1 MKLSSALCFIA
12 ASVQGAALVCERC
25 SETSLGDCNT
35 HKTTETCVAD
45 DSKVGE
51 NLDADGN
58 TNAAVA
64 ATCKV
69 QLTLNGAGTVVGVSS
84 GCSTK
89 QACEDKQRDNRRFND
104 GGSIDDLHA
113 ALEQCWTAAAGV
125 AQGKSAPGRR
135 FGNANSECTLCQTAG
150 TTLTH
155 IAALAADS
163 TAELMDGAVDMHN
176 T

>member
-12 ASVQGAALVCERC
+12 ASVQGAALICERC
-25 SETSLGDCNT
+25 SHTSLADCGT
-35 HKTTETCVAD
+35 HKTTEICVAD
-45 DSKVGE
+45 DSTLAQ
-51 NLDADGN
+51 NLDALGN
-58 TNAAVA
+58 LNTAIA

-104 GGSIDDLHA
+104 AGPIDDLHA

-125 AQGKSAPGRR
+125 GQGVSTPGRR
-135 FGNANSECTLCQTAG
+135 FGNANSECTFCQAATASM
-150 TTLTH
+150 TH
-155 IAALAADS
+155 IAALAAD
-163 TAELMDGAVDMHN
+163 TAADLMNGAVDMNN

>member
-25 SETSLGDCNT
+25 SETSLADCNT
-35 HKTTETCVAD
+35 HKTSETCVPD

-51 NLDADGN
+51 NLNADGT
-58 TNAAVA
+58 TNLAVA

-69 QLTLNGAGTVVGVSS
+69 QLTLNGAGTVVGVAS

-104 GGSIDDLHA
+104 AGPIDDLHA

-125 AQGKSAPGRR
+125 NQGVSAPGRR
-135 FGNANSECTLCQTAG
+135 FGNANSECTFCKAAG
-150 TTLTH
+150 TTMTH
-155 IAALAADS
+155 IADLVAD
-163 TAELMDGAVDMHN
+163 TAVELMNGAVDMHN

>member
-12 ASVQGAALVCERC
+12 ASVQAGSLICERC
-25 SETSLGDCNT
+25 SETSLAACVSQ
-35 HKTTETCVAD
+35 KTTETCVAD

-51 NLDADGN
+51 NLDELGN
-58 TNAAVA
+58 TNTAVA

-125 AQGKSAPGRR
+125 GQGVSAPGRR
-135 FGNANSECTLCQTAG
+135 FGNSNSECTFCQAAA
-150 TTLTH
+150 TTMTH
-155 IAALAADS
+155 IDALAAKS
-163 TAELMDGAVDMHN
+163 AVQLMDAAVDMHN
-176 T
+176 